1 MIHHKRKQRFP
12 FLSQIALL
20 ASLMLVIPCN
30 AEDANVATAG
40 EQNKTAHFAIQITKE
55 TFHEMLV
62 SLPETKISPNREK
75 IIEDLVRK
83 IGQSAPEI
91 AADKHA
97 GIAAEI
103 YEKTVLPLLTPRIEE
118 FNNLMI
124 SAATTDKVSSGFLV
138 FKGLAEGM
146 AEDKE
151 ISGITV
157 YAGYTPNKDGSENP
171 YKWNWNSSCS
181 GTTGSHRYAS
191 AKIDEKPTIAL
202 KPYGSDKSFDFPI
215 SCTGKVMLK
224 KEYRKNYYFTEKPFG
239 KAKTSVTLIPDV
251 TITASKSIEGNY
263 MQFFKEEGEEPR
275 TLSKTIKY
283 DASLVFDFDAS
294 PKGK

>member
-1 MIHHKRKQRFP
+1 MM
-12 FLSQIALL
+12 
-20 ASLMLVIPCN
+20 ASLILVVPCN
-30 AEDANVATAG
+30 AEDANVAKAG
-40 EQNKTAHFAIQITKE
+40 AQDKTAHFSINITKE

-83 IGQSAPEI
+83 IGQNAPEI

-97 GIAAEI
+97 AIATEI
-103 YEKTVLPLLTPRIEE
+103 YEKTILPLLTPRIEE

-157 YAGYTPNKDGSENP
+157 YAAYTPNKDGSENP
-171 YKWNWNSSCS
+171 YKWNWNSNL
-181 GTTGSHRYAS
+181 TENTGSHRYAS
-191 AKIDEKPTIAL
+191 AKIDEKPTVEL
-202 KPYGSDKSFDFPI
+202 KPYGSDKSFNFPI

-224 KEYRKNYYFTEKPFG
+224 KEYRKDYYLTDKPVG
-239 KAKTSVTLIPDV
+239 KAKTSVALIPEV

-283 DASLVFDFDAS
+283 EASLVFDFDAS
-294 PKGK
+294 NKDK